1 MWGYLTAGVV
11 AVNVAANIVNN
22 ANSNNNN
29 NNNNNNQNSQNSN
42 NENVGNSANSNSNSN
57 SIVPGKRALS
67 RGRAGAGAPRPFL
80 QVVTGLGLGAGAVL
94 GGGVAASLCRAA
106 RVPQL
111 AGVRNMQQM
120 MDRVTSLALASIM
133 ADFFPSLHTTCHPL

>member
-57 SIVPGKRALS
+57 SIVPGKRSLTRGGAL
-67 RGRAGAGAPRPFL
+67 APRPLL

-94 GGGVAASLCRAA
+94 GGGAAASLCQAA

-111 AGVRNMQQM
+111 AGVRNMQQI
-120 MDRVTSLALASIM
+120 MDRVTSLALAFIL
-133 ADFFPSLHTTCHPL
+133 ADFFPSLLTTCR